1 MRETRKMAQSTRLY
15 LDLALE
21 AGLDVALGGAEA
33 QYLGRVLRLRVGDR
47 IAVFNGRDGEFD
59 AELVAFSKQA
69 VSLEIGERLVDPA
82 DAPAESG
89 LRLHLV
95 QGISRG
101 ERMDLVVQKATELG
115 VKRVTPVLTQ
125 HGAVRFDDKR
135 ARKRRDHWER
145 IAISAAE
152 QCGRLRPPLI
162 DAIVDLNGWLGAN
175 LDRDSTQLVLDPR
188 AGKTL
193 AAFPPPAT
201 KLCFLIGPEG
211 GLSDKELEDA
221 HVAGFEGVSFGP
233 RILRT
238 ETAAIAA
245 ATLAQ
250 ALFGDLGDPEA

>member
-1 MRETRKMAQSTRLY
+1 MAQSTRLY
-15 LDLALE
+15 LDHTLE
-21 AGLDVALGGAEA
+21 AGLDVALTGDAA
-33 QYLGRVLRLRVGDR
+33 KYLGRALRLRVGDR
-47 IAVFNGRDGEFD
+47 ISVFNGRDGEFD
-59 AELVAFSKQA
+59 AELTDFSKQE
-69 VSLEIGERLVDPA
+69 VSLAIVERSVDPA
-82 DAPAESG
+82 NAPAESN

-101 ERMDLVVQKATELG
+101 ERMDLVMQKATELG
-115 VKRVTPVLTQ
+115 VKRITPVLTQ
-125 HGAVRFDDKR
+125 HGAVRLDDKR

-162 DAIVDLNGWLGAN
+162 DPVADLNRWLGAN
-175 LDRDSTQLVLDPR
+175 LDRQSTQLVLDPR
-188 AGKTL
+188 ADKTL
-193 AAFPPPAT
+193 AAFPPPPT

-221 HVAGFEGVSFGP
+221 RVAGFEGVSFGP
-233 RILRT
+233 RTLRT

-250 ALFGDLGDPEA
+250 ALFGDLGGSDA